1 MLLYT
6 ILSYLLIVQNSTC
19 NQLSYKSLE
28 HATDAIFEVTASSL
42 EEAFVVAA
50 KSVIETILDTNT
62 VEEKEQKT
70 LVVSGKDLRYLLY
83 NWLEELI
90 ILTITDGF
98 AAKTIT
104 VQIEKNTE
112 YKILAR
118 LEGEKIDIKKHHFKV
133 EIKAPTF
140 HEMEIKQN
148 GAVYMRY
155 LLDL

>member
-1 MLLYT
+1 M
-6 ILSYLLIVQNSTC
+6 
-19 NQLSYKSLE
+19 SYKSLE
-28 HATDAIFEVTASSL
+28 HATDAIFEVNASNL

-62 VEEKEQKT
+62 IEESQEKT

-83 NWLEELI
+83 NWLEEMI

-104 VQIEKNTE
+104 VKIEKDSE
-112 YKILAR
+112 YHISAKLK
-118 LEGEKIDIKKHHFKV
+118 GEKIDIKKHHFKV

-140 HEMEIKQN
+140 HDMEIKQDSM
-148 GAVYMRY
+148 VYMRY

>member
-1 MLLYT
+1 
-6 ILSYLLIVQNSTC
+6 
-19 NQLSYKSLE
+19 LSYKSLE
-28 HATDAIFEVTASSL
+28 HTTDAIFEVNAPNL
-42 EEAFVVAA
+42 EEAFVAA
-50 KSVIETILDTNT
+50 ARSVIETILDTST
-62 VEEKEQKT
+62 IEEKEEKI
-70 LVVSGKDLRYLLY
+70 LAVAGKDIRYLLY

-104 VQIEKNTE
+104 VSIEKNSE
-112 YKILAR
+112 YKISAKLR
-118 LEGEKIDIKKHHFKV
+118 GEKIDIKKHHFKV

-140 HEMEIKQN
+140 HDMEIRQD